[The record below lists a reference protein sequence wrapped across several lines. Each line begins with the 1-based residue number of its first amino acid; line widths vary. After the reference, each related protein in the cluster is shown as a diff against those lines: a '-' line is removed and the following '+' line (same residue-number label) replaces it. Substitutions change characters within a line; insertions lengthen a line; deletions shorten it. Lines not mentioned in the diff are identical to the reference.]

1 MRLLKSVLVFAMVL
15 IFILPLCIQA
25 TGQSNENLT
34 TTYAKADS
42 IGIFYV
48 AQNFKTHQLAT
59 QALISGCKTPL
70 EKARAIFSFVAHRV
84 KYDFNTNAYEADEVL
99 KHKYAV
105 CQGYANLIDAMMT
118 DAGIESKVITGYTK
132 AQVNITHHDVTKTNH
147 AWNAIKINN
156 IWQLIDATWGAGSYD
171 YGTKKFTALFEEN
184 YFLADPEM
192 MKYTHF
198 PLDKSWQ
205 LLDKK
210 VDAVT
215 FINYPFAWRG
225 FEIHNITNI
234 SPDKFKLKYKAGEK
248 FILSFTSDENIE
260 QPLINIEGERYSY
273 PFELK
278 KIRDNQYSSEI
289 ELKFKGT
296 KQVTFFLNGTGV
308 ATYMVTVN

>member
-1 MRLLKSVLVFAMVL
+1 MLSIALMM
-15 IFILPLCIQA
+15 IFIMPICITA
-25 TGQSNENLT
+25 TGQSHVNPNVI
-34 TTYAKADS
+34 YVKPDS
-42 IGIFYV
+42 IGIFYA

-59 QALISGCKTPL
+59 QALISGCKSQL
-70 EKARAIFSFVAHRV
+70 EKARAIFSFVAHRI

-105 CQGYANLIDAMMT
+105 CQGYANLINAMMK
-118 DAGIESKVITGYTK
+118 DAGIQSEVITGYTK
-132 AQVNITHHDVTKTNH
+132 AQVNIQQHDVTKTNH
-147 AWNAIKINN
+147 AWNAVKLDNT
-156 IWQLIDATWGAGSYD
+156 WQLIDATWGAGSYD

-198 PLDKSWQ
+198 PLDTGWQ
-205 LLDKK
+205 LIDKK
-210 VDAVT
+210 VDATT

-225 FEIHNITNI
+225 FEINNITNI

-248 FILSFTSDENIE
+248 FILSFTSNESIE
-260 QPLINIEGERYSY
+260 HPLLNIEGERYSY

-278 KIRDNQYSSEI
+278 KIGDNQYSSEI